1 MVQSRRQDE
10 EPEMTIEE
18 LARRQ
23 GVEPVASVDQLAP
36 SEPLFDDHEHAAFL
50 EWLRELR
57 RAEVA

>member
-1 MVQSRRQDE
+1 
-10 EPEMTIEE
+10 MTIEE